1 MPRTVFRTCATLAT
15 KVILSADHDFD
26 VKKDIDGLS
35 SVINGKNSMSGRPT
49 KRFFFISWIQIVA
62 DVSI

>member
-1 MPRTVFRTCATLAT
+1 MAT
-15 KVILSADHDFD
+15 KVILSVDHDFD